1 MKTPSVLVT
10 DGVFCCQGVLPS
22 RPEKRS
28 KPNAGKD
35 FGELAVDGKRP
46 DADFQISGYLSFTVR
61 GERTVTA

>member
-1 MKTPSVLVT
+1 MNTPSVLAT

-35 FGELAVDGKRP
+35 FGELAVDGKRLIAAP
-46 DADFQISGYLSFTVR
+46 QSIISEVNFAR
-61 GERTVTA
+61 